1 MNRSS
6 AHASPPLVLVYAAS
20 DPSGGAGIQADL
32 LTCAS
37 IGCHPLSVIT
47 AVTVQDSVGVARVA
61 AVDSQLVTEQAS
73 LLLQDMSVTVC
84 KIGLLGSVENV
95 ATVAELLA
103 AHPDIPVVFD
113 PVLASGRGDVLADA
127 SMILAIR
134 QYLLPLTT
142 VLTPNTLEVRR
153 LAAVQTS
160 LLATPTLAECSLHLL
175 DLGCKYV
182 LLTGTHNDTPQVY
195 NELYRQGY
203 GLVRTDRWQR
213 LAGSYHGSGCTLASA
228 VASFLAQGYPVE
240 AAVQAAQQF
249 TWQSL
254 ATAFRPGKG
263 QYLPNRFF
271 KQRVD
276 TGRNGCCED
285 G

>member
-6 AHASPPLVLVYAAS
+6 AHAPPPLVLVYAAS

-95 ATVAELLA
+95 VTVAELLA

-271 KQRVD
+271 KQQVN
-276 TGRNGCCED
+276 TGRKGCCED